1 MSKKAGNQEKE
12 LASEAFLPSLNDEYT
27 SLFND
32 LLDKLN
38 QALPT
43 NRVAIIENEIQA
55 INNIVSEDELEK
67 LKYIAVLH
75 VLIDLSQQGWI
86 FVIENNKLTLKMENS
101 NIDDKERI
109 RYRLS
114 AERNAQFKTESV
126 QSFVR
131 MMETPKRFGGAMISV
146 RNLFGDPQH
155 IINSINK
162 TLILR

>member
-12 LASEAFLPSLNDEYT
+12 IASEAFLPSLNDEYMK
-27 SLFND
+27 LFSD

-43 NRVAIIENEIQA
+43 NRVEIIENEIQA
-55 INNIVSEDELEK
+55 VNNIVSEDELEK

-86 FVIENNKLTLKMENS
+86 FVIENKKLTLKMENS

-126 QSFVR
+126 QAFVR
-131 MMETPKRFGGAMISV
+131 MMEAPKRFGGKTISV
-146 RNLFGDPQH
+146 RNLF
-155 IINSINK
+155 
-162 TLILR
+162 